1 MATETS
7 PTEPSVVARRGSSH
21 WILGPWRDLLL
32 FVATPVLVLPL
43 GLAMSSQISG
53 ERILFWV
60 LAFGALGHHLPG
72 LLRAYGDRELFRRFR
87 WRFIVVPL
95 VLLPICG
102 LFFVDRLV
110 GMKLIVLSWGV
121 WHFLMQTYGF
131 ARIYDAKSGCGTGMS
146 RWLDWGMCIGW
157 FGAAVLHSPRR
168 VGEFIGMAYQAGLS
182 VDWVLPID
190 GIRFGW
196 DGFTLVVTVL
206 SVSQLSWRVLRG
218 QPISGGKLLLL
229 LISFSFFWY
238 CNVSLTNLVM
248 GIAMFEI
255 FHDIQYL
262 AIVWSFNRRRV
273 DSGAGV
279 GAVTRFLF
287 RNSGSLVG
295 LWIGLYVGLVLAYGS
310 LSIIVDRVSS
320 EQWRNLLYGIIAT
333 SNLLHFYYD
342 GFIWKVRE
350 ASTRQSLGVTA
361 SAASAASALRGSVG
375 LTAIAWR
382 HWLAWL
388 GLAGLAWVLFVT
400 ESRRSERGE
409 VGDLEMAQAVVKHV
423 PGSVPARNEL
433 ARTLINANRFL
444 EAMTQAEMA
453 IRLEPGVYKSYV
465 YRGVSRIESG
475 RHEAGL
481 ADLLEAERRHARDA
495 YLQYHLAMAKL
506 ELGRPA
512 EAIGHL
518 EASREIRPGN
528 ADVHYNL
535 GVIRMQSAMR
545 TVDRELLSGAAG
557 HFREAIRRDPA
568 HAHAVCMLGEVE
580 RQLGRTEA
588 AIAQFRL
595 SLAVDGS
602 LPEAHHGL
610 SLALRA
616 TQSFDAS
623 NRSLSQAVY
632 HALVQVRAGSGVR
645 DQRIEQAVDWA
656 EELQERSGRSDVL
669 SHELLGLARAAAGDF
684 SGAEES
690 VDAALESP
698 GATDYQLRRR
708 LSGQR
713 QSYRLRT
720 QPGLPAPPQGRGP
733 GD

>member
-7 PTEPSVVARRGSSH
+7 PTEPSDVAVRASSR
-21 WILGPWRDLLL
+21 WILGPWRDLVL

-53 ERILFWV
+53 EQILFWV

-102 LFFVDRLV
+102 LFFVDQLV

-131 ARIYDAKSGCGTGMS
+131 ARIYDAKSGSGTRMS

-168 VGEFIGMAYQAGLS
+168 VGEFLGMAYQAGLS
-182 VDWVLPID
+182 VDLSLPID
-190 GIRFGW
+190 GVRVCW
-196 DGFTLVVTVL
+196 NGFTLVVTVL
-206 SVSQLSWRVLRG
+206 AVGQLSWRVLRG

-229 LISFSFFWY
+229 VISFSFFWY

-279 GAVTRFLF
+279 GALTRFLF

-350 ASTRQSLGVTA
+350 ASTRRSLGVGDRGESA
-361 SAASAASALRGSVG
+361 SVAPTGA
-375 LTAIAWR
+375 TAIAWR
-382 HWLAWL
+382 HWLSWL
-388 GLAGLAWVLFVT
+388 VLAGLTWVLFLT

-409 VGDLEMAQAVVKHV
+409 VGDLEMARAVVQQV

-433 ARTLINANRFL
+433 ARTLINVNQFP
-444 EAMTQAEMA
+444 EAMAQAEMA
-453 IRLEPGVYKSYV
+453 IRLEPDVYKSYV

-475 RHEAGL
+475 RHQEGL

-506 ELGRPA
+506 ELGRPK
-512 EAIGHL
+512 EAVRHL
-518 EASREIRPGN
+518 EFSRLIRPGN
-528 ADVHYNL
+528 PDVHYNL
-535 GVIRMQSAMR
+535 GVIRMQAGMR
-545 TVDRELLSGAAG
+545 TVDRELLAGAGG

-568 HAHAVCMLGEVE
+568 HAYAVCMLGEVE
-580 RQLGRTEA
+580 RQLGRTDA
-588 AIAQFRL
+588 AIEQFRL

-610 SLALRA
+610 SLALRE
-616 TQSFDAS
+616 TGSFDES
-623 NRSLSQAVY
+623 NRSLSLAVH
-632 HALVQVRAGSGVR
+632 HALVEVRAGSGVR
-645 DQRIEQAVDWA
+645 NQRIEQAVDWA
-656 EELQERSGRSDVL
+656 EELQERSGRNDVL
-669 SHELLGLARAAAGDF
+669 SHELLGLARASAGDF

-690 VDAALESP
+690 ADAALESP
-698 GATDYQLRRR
+698 RATDPELRRR
-708 LSGQR
+708 LAAQR
-713 QSYRLRT
+713 QSYRRRT
-720 QPGLPAPPQGRGP
+720 QPGLPDPSEGRGP
-733 GD
+733 EG

>member
-7 PTEPSVVARRGSSH
+7 PTESAAVTRRASFR
-21 WILGPWRDLLL
+21 WILGPWRDLVL

-43 GLAMSSQISG
+43 GLAISAQTSG
-53 ERILFWV
+53 ELILFWV

-72 LLRAYGDRELFRRFR
+72 LLRAYGDRELFQRFR

-102 LFFVDRLV
+102 LFFVHQLV
-110 GMKLIVLSWGV
+110 GMKLIVLAWGV

-131 ARIYDAKSGCGTGMS
+131 ARIYDAKSGSGTRMS

-168 VGEFIGMAYQAGLS
+168 VSEFLGMAYQAGLP
-182 VDWVLPID
+182 VDSSLPLD
-190 GIRFGW
+190 GIRFYW

-206 SVSQLSWRVLRG
+206 ALGQLSWRVLRG

-229 LISFSFFWY
+229 VISFSFFWY

-310 LSIIVDRVSS
+310 LSIIVDRISS

-350 ASTRQSLGVTA
+350 ASTRQSLGVGDSGPSA
-361 SAASAASALRGSVG
+361 SGTTEPA
-375 LTAIAWR
+375 TAIAWR

-388 GLAGLAWVLFVT
+388 GLAGLAWALFVT
-400 ESRRSERGE
+400 ESRRAERGE
-409 VGDLEMAQAVVKHV
+409 VGDLEIARAVVKHV

-433 ARTLINANRFL
+433 ARTLIDVNQFP
-444 EAMTQAEMA
+444 EAMAQAEMA

-475 RHEAGL
+475 RHEQGL

-495 YLQYHLAMAKL
+495 YLQYYLAMAKL
-506 ELGRPA
+506 ELGRPE
-512 EAIGHL
+512 EAVRHL
-518 EASREIRPGN
+518 EASREIRPGDP
-528 ADVHYNL
+528 DVHYNL
-535 GVIRMQSAMR
+535 GVIRMQAAMR
-545 TVDRELLSGAAG
+545 TVDRGLLAGAGG
-557 HFREAIRRDPA
+557 HFREAIRRDSA
-568 HAHAVCMLGEVE
+568 HALAVCMLGEVE
-580 RQLGRTEA
+580 RQLGNTDA
-588 AIAQFRL
+588 AIEQFRL
-595 SLAVDGS
+595 SLVVDGS

-610 SLALRA
+610 SLALREA
-616 TQSFDAS
+616 RSFDDS
-623 NRSLSQAVY
+623 NRSLSLAVY
-632 HALVQVRAGSGVR
+632 HALVQVRAGSGVTG
-645 DQRIEQAVDWA
+645 QRIEEAVDWA

-669 SHELLGLARAAAGDF
+669 SHELLGLARAVAGDF
-684 SGAEES
+684 PGAEES
-690 VDAALESP
+690 ADAALESP
-698 GATDYQLRRR
+698 WATDPELRRR
-708 LSGQR
+708 LAAQR
-713 QSYRLRT
+713 QSYRRRT
-720 QPGLPAPPQGRGP
+720 QPGLPGPPEDPSPDG
-733 GD
+733 